1 MRTPNVSC
9 VNFST
14 LLSGLGFGLA
24 LIVAIGA
31 QNALVL
37 RQGLRR
43 EHVGVVVAICVLS
56 DMALIAVGAAGV
68 GSVIA
73 SNQTLLRVVTI
84 TGACVLLFYG
94 VQALRR
100 AIKPEV
106 LTADEDGD
114 LSAKRVPLWP
124 VVLTTLTLT
133 WLNPHVYLDTV
144 VLLGSVS
151 ATYAQPWTFAGGA
164 MLGSV
169 LWFTVLGFGAAL
181 LRPLFARPTA
191 WRIFDSCVAIVMV
204 VIAVNLL
211 LGLR

>member
-1 MRTPNVSC
+1 MIDLAS
-9 VNFST
+9 ST
-14 LLSGLGFGLA
+14 AGFLAGLT

-31 QNALVL
+31 QNAYVL

-84 TGACVLLFYG
+84 AGACVLLFYG

-191 WRIFDSCVAIVMV
+191 WRIFDSCVALVMV
-204 VIAVNLL
+204 AIAVNLL
-211 LGLR
+211 VGLR

>member
-84 TGACVLLFYG
+84 AGACVLLFYG
-94 VQALRR
+94 AQALRR

-106 LTADEDGD
+106 LTAGEEGD
-114 LSAKRVPLWP
+114 LAAKRVPLWP

-144 VLLGSVS
+144 FLLGAVANAQGDGRWVFAAGA
-151 ATYAQPWTFAGGA
+151 ATAS
-164 MLGSV
+164 LV
-169 LWFTVLGFGAAL
+169 WFFGLAFGARL
-181 LRPLFARPTA
+181 LSGVLATSRA
-191 WRIFDSCVAIVMV
+191 WRIFDA
-204 VIAVNLL
+204 VIAAVMIA
-211 LGLR
+211 LGVGLAVAH